1 MVQEIGALLLFL
13 MLKANVLLSFD
24 KQEEKATLVG
34 YIDSAG
40 VLEIGVDVLGGGVG
54 VGVDVLDIEVGV
66 DVSLPVSIGLDG
78 GRVAARVGTAV
89 F

>member
-1 MVQEIGALLLFL
+1 MVQEIGVLLLFL

-34 YIDSAG
+34 YIDSAD
-40 VLEIGVDVLGGGVG
+40 VLEVG
-54 VGVDVLDIEVGV
+54 VGVLEVEVDILKIGVGV
-66 DVSLPVSIGLDG
+66 TLPLSIGVDG
-78 GRVAARVGTAV
+78 VKVAARAGTAV